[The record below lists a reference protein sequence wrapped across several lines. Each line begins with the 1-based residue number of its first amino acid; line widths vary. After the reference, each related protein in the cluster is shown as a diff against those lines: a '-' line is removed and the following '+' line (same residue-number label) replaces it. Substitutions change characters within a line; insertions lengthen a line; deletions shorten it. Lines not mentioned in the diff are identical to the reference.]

1 MKRLAP
7 RVLAAMAACVAAL
20 SCGALPTFDGGI
32 AFISTLQLPSLAI
45 AANDTLRDSLGVVK
59 PLRVDAFDQNE
70 VLIPGVTASF
80 LVTTLPAGVKID
92 TNGIVTAF
100 DSLRT
105 VQIVGRIGDRLQTEP
120 ANLDVVAQPDQ
131 MVSSGTIDSLAPNTP
146 SSPLQVTIT
155 GDRNGTRVP
164 VNGIVV
170 RYAVVATVPQG
181 PIDDSLFVFTEGL
194 RGALTTAV
202 DTTRDGG
209 LTNRTIVA
217 TDLAAGI
224 QTIVVEANARNLKG
238 KSFPAVRFT
247 IPLKKG
253 S

>member
-1 MKRLAP
+1 
-7 RVLAAMAACVAAL
+7 
-20 SCGALPTFDGGI
+20 
-32 AFISTLQLPSLAI
+32 
-45 AANDTLRDSLGVVK
+45 
-59 PLRVDAFDQNE
+59 
-70 VLIPGVTASF
+70 
-80 LVTTLPAGVKID
+80 
-92 TNGIVTAF
+92 
-100 DSLRT
+100 

-131 MVSSGTIDSLAPNTP
+131 MVSTGVVDSLAPLTP

-155 GDRNGTRVP
+155 GDRRGTRVP

-181 PIDDSLFVFTEGL
+181 PIADSLFAFTEGL
-194 RGALTTAV
+194 RGAVTTAV

-209 LTNRTIVA
+209 VTSRTLVT
-217 TDLAAGI
+217 TDLAGGI
-224 QTIVVEANARNLKG
+224 QTIVVEANARDLRG
-238 KSFPAVRFT
+238 KSFPPVRFT